1 MRRLLMIP
9 ILGLLVFAA
18 LPAPRS
24 HAQADRPLGEAVE
37 LVGDGAV
44 LPARVFRPTA
54 PGRRPAVVVAPGG
67 QARGSVELTEW
78 LSSRLAAAGYVA
90 LSITWRAGYPIDDPR
105 DIVLALEWLER
116 DAGVDSHRLAIF
128 GHSRGGMSA
137 LRTAASEPRLRA
149 VVEAGAPIDLALN
162 VRRFATYAPSRH
174 NLLSQWLGGTP
185 DEVPDRY
192 EPLRAITYAD
202 RIHQPVLLIHGTA
215 DMTPPQDEGVRMA
228 EALVAAGNSRVR
240 LELVPN
246 MYHNFSQGV
255 QGYLF
260 DQVASLVG
268 DWLAEVLNHQ

>member
-90 LSITWRAGYPIDDPR
+90 LSITWRAG
-105 DIVLALEWLER
+105 
-116 DAGVDSHRLAIF
+116 
-128 GHSRGGMSA
+128 
-137 LRTAASEPRLRA
+137 
-149 VVEAGAPIDLALN
+149 
-162 VRRFATYAPSRH
+162 
-174 NLLSQWLGGTP
+174 
-185 DEVPDRY
+185 
-192 EPLRAITYAD
+192 
-202 RIHQPVLLIHGTA
+202 
-215 DMTPPQDEGVRMA
+215 
-228 EALVAAGNSRVR
+228 
-240 LELVPN
+240 
-246 MYHNFSQGV
+246 
-255 QGYLF
+255 
-260 DQVASLVG
+260 
-268 DWLAEVLNHQ
+268 